1 MIPSYWLLTFSYWL
15 LALQMAIHRLPDYII
30 NRLKAWEIVQ
40 RPASVIKELVENSL
54 DAGAENIE
62 ICINDW
68 WKSLISVQDDWSGI
82 ELSDMDLLL
91 ERYATSKINNEEDLF
106 NIKNYWFRWEA
117 LASIAEV
124 SKTTVISKTTYSE
137 IWTKLTR
144 RGAENIIKNVP
155 VGFEHWTFISIEDI
169 FYNVPARQKFLKSA
183 QTEFYYCYNYFVD
196 IALRH
201 YNKRFVLKK
210 NDKIVFDLTPQEWLL
225 ARITDIY
232 KKDRSANLLD
242 INYTD
247 DRLTLWWVV
256 SDSSLRFGSAENIK
270 IYVNSRPIEDKVIK
284 KALMDAY
291 YRQIMPGEY
300 PLAILILDVKTDMVD
315 VNVHPS
321 KLQVKFR
328 DSRKIYEVIYESV
341 KTALSWNK
349 IASVSMEFKRPDI
362 AKWSEFNLVVWTDKQ
377 NNADKFIQEGL
388 ISPNEIS
395 NFSVHGSGF
404 VDFEEEKIFENEF
417 IWEYKLVWQMRN
429 SYIVLEDKDS
439 VYYIDQHALAE
450 RIAFEKMKKEKSLN
464 PEILLQPLK
473 FDVINIPDSQ
483 DKISQLN
490 QLWFDISLI
499 GENVIAVY
507 AVPKVF
513 VIYPVDLSKLLNYVF
528 YLEKI
533 TYDNVL
539 DWIFATKACKTS
551 IKAGHRLSMQQMANL
566 VKEWFDNI
574 EGMFVCQ
581 HGRTFFVQVEKNNID
596 KMFDR

>member
-1 MIPSYWLLTFSYWL
+1 
-15 LALQMAIHRLPDYII
+15 MAIRKLPDYII

-40 RPASVIKELVENSL
+40 RPASIIKELVENSL
-54 DAGAENIE
+54 DAGAENI
-62 ICINDW
+62 IISINDW

-91 ERYATSKINNEEDLF
+91 ERYATSKINNEDDLF

-124 SKTTVISKTTYSE
+124 SKTTIISKTAYSE
-137 IWTKLTR
+137 IWTKLIKR
-144 RGAENIIKNVP
+144 WSENIIKNMP
-155 VGFEHWTFISIEDI
+155 VGFEHWTLVSIEDI

-196 IALRH
+196 VALRH
-201 YNKRFVLKK
+201 YDKRFVLKK
-210 NDKIVFDLTPQEWLL
+210 NDKVVFDLLPQDGLL

-232 KKDRSANLLD
+232 KKDWSANLLD
-242 INYTD
+242 INYKD
-247 DRLTLWWVV
+247 ENVSLWWVV

-270 IYVNSRPIEDKVIK
+270 IYVNSRPIEDKIIK

-300 PLAILILDVKTDMVD
+300 PLAILILQVKTDMVD

-328 DSRKIYEVIYESV
+328 DSRKIFEIIYTSV
-341 KTALSWNK
+341 KNTLWWNK
-349 IASVSMEFKRPDI
+349 IASVNMDFKKPDI
-362 AKWSEFNLVVWTDKQ
+362 SKWSEFNLVVGDNKTNDNTDE
-377 NNADKFIQEGL
+377 FTQESL
-388 ISPNEIS
+388 ISPGEIS
-395 NFSVHGSGF
+395 GLHIHWPGF
-404 VDFEEEKIFENEF
+404 MDFEEEKLFENEF
-417 IWEYKLVWQMRN
+417 IGEYKLVGQMWN
-429 SYIVLEDKDS
+429 SYIVLESKDN

-450 RIAFEKMKKEKSLN
+450 RIAFEKIKKEKNLN

-473 FDVINIPDSQ
+473 FDVVNIPDLEE
-483 DKISQLN
+483 KISQLSL
-490 QLWFDISLI
+490 LWFDISLI
-499 GENVIAVY
+499 SENVVVIY
-507 AVPKVF
+507 AVPKIF
-513 VIYPVDLSKLLNYVF
+513 VIYPVDLTKLLNHVL
-528 YLEKI
+528 YLKKI
-533 TYDNVL
+533 TYDNIL

-551 IKAGHRLSMQQMANL
+551 IKAWYRLSMQQMMHL
-566 VKEWFDNI
+566 IKDGFENI

-581 HGRTFFVQVEKNNID
+581 HWRTFFVQVEKKNID

>member
-1 MIPSYWLLTFSYWL
+1 
-15 LALQMAIHRLPDYII
+15 MAIHRLPDYII

-54 DAGAENIE
+54 DADAKNIT
-62 ICINDW
+62 ISINDW
-68 WKSLISVQDDWSGI
+68 WKSLISIEDDWTGI

-91 ERYATSKINNEEDLF
+91 ERYATSKINNEDDLF

-124 SKTTVISKTTYSE
+124 SKTTVISKTAYSE
-137 IWTKLTR
+137 IWTKLIR
-144 RGAENIIKNVP
+144 RWNENITKNIP
-155 VGFEHWTFISIEDI
+155 VGFEHWTMISIEDI

-196 IALRH
+196 VALWH
-201 YNKRFVLKK
+201 YKKRFILKK
-210 NDKIVFDLTPQEWLL
+210 NDKIAFDLAPQEWLL

-232 KKDRSANLLD
+232 KKDRSMNLID
-242 INYTD
+242 INYKD
-247 DRLTLWWVV
+247 ENVNLWWVV

-270 IYVNSRPIEDKVIK
+270 IYVNSRPIEDKIIK

-328 DSRKIYEVIYESV
+328 DSRKIFEIIYENV
-341 KTALSWNK
+341 KNALWWNK
-349 IASVSMEFKRPDI
+349 ISSVNMEFKKHDI
-362 AKWSEFNLVVWTDKQ
+362 FKWFDSNKSEAEEFV
-377 NNADKFIQEGL
+377 QESL
-388 ISPNEIS
+388 ISPNEVS
-395 NFSVHGSGF
+395 NFNIHWSWF
-404 VDFEEEKIFENEF
+404 MDTEEEKLFENEF
-417 IWEYKLVWQMRN
+417 IWEYKLVWQLWN
-429 SYIVLEDKDS
+429 SYIVIESKDN

-450 RIAFEKMKKEKSLN
+450 RISFEKMKKEKNLN

-473 FDVINIPDSQ
+473 FDVVNIPDLD

-490 QLWFDISLI
+490 KLWFDASLI
-499 GENVIAVY
+499 DENVIVVY
-507 AVPKVF
+507 AVPKIF
-513 VIYPVDLSKLLNYVF
+513 VIYPIDLVKLLNYVM
-528 YLEKI
+528 YLENI
-533 TYDNVL
+533 TYDNIL
-539 DWIFATKACKTS
+539 DWVFATKACKTS
-551 IKAGHRLSMQQMANL
+551 IKAWYRLSMQQMANL
-566 VKEWFDNI
+566 IKEWFDSI

-581 HGRTFFVQVEKNNID
+581 HGRPFFVQVEKKNID

>member
-117 LASIAEV
+117 LACIAEV
-124 SKTTVISKTTYSE
+124 IKTTVISKTTYSE

-349 IASVSMEFKRPDI
+349 IASVSMEFKRPDLTI
-362 AKWSEFNLVVWTDKQ
+362 WSP
-377 NNADKFIQEGL
+377 FIE
-388 ISPNEIS
+388 
-395 NFSVHGSGF
+395 
-404 VDFEEEKIFENEF
+404 
-417 IWEYKLVWQMRN
+417 
-429 SYIVLEDKDS
+429 
-439 VYYIDQHALAE
+439 
-450 RIAFEKMKKEKSLN
+450 
-464 PEILLQPLK
+464 
-473 FDVINIPDSQ
+473 
-483 DKISQLN
+483 
-490 QLWFDISLI
+490 
-499 GENVIAVY
+499 
-507 AVPKVF
+507 
-513 VIYPVDLSKLLNYVF
+513 
-528 YLEKI
+528 
-533 TYDNVL
+533 
-539 DWIFATKACKTS
+539 
-551 IKAGHRLSMQQMANL
+551 
-566 VKEWFDNI
+566 
-574 EGMFVCQ
+574 
-581 HGRTFFVQVEKNNID
+581 
-596 KMFDR
+596 

>member
-1 MIPSYWLLTFSYWL
+1 
-15 LALQMAIHRLPDYII
+15 MAIHKLPDYII

-54 DAGAENIE
+54 DAWAQNIV
-62 ICINDW
+62 ISINDW
-68 WKSLISVQDDWSGI
+68 WKSLISIEDDWSGI

-91 ERYATSKINNEEDLF
+91 ERYATSKINSEDDLF

-124 SKTTVISKTTYSE
+124 SKTTVISKTAYSE
-137 IWTKLTR
+137 IWTKLIR
-144 RGAENIIKNVP
+144 RGSENIVKNMP
-155 VGFEHWTFISIEDI
+155 VGFEHWTFVSIEDI

-196 IALRH
+196 VALRH
-201 YNKRFVLKK
+201 YDKHFVLKK
-210 NDKIVFDLTPQEWLL
+210 NDKVVFDLLPQEWLL

-232 KKDRSANLLD
+232 KKDRSKNLLD
-242 INYTD
+242 INYKD
-247 DRLTLWWVV
+247 ENVNLWWVI

-270 IYVNSRPIEDKVIK
+270 IYVNSRPIEDKIIK

-300 PLAILILDVKTDMVD
+300 PLAILILEIKPDMVD

-328 DSRKIYEVIYESV
+328 DSRKIFEIIYTSV
-341 KTALSWNK
+341 KTTLWWNK
-349 IASVSMEFKRPDI
+349 IASVNIDFKKPDI
-362 AKWSEFNLVVWTDKQ
+362 GKWSEFNLVVGDNRTN
-377 NNADKFIQEGL
+377 NNADEFTQESL
-388 ISPNEIS
+388 IFPSEIS
-395 NFSVHGSGF
+395 SFNVHWSWF
-404 VDFEEEKIFENEF
+404 MDFEEEKLFENEF
-417 IWEYKLVWQMRN
+417 IGEYKLVGQMWN
-429 SYIVLEDKDS
+429 SYIVLESKDS

-450 RIAFEKMKKEKSLN
+450 RISFEKIKKEKNLN

-473 FDVINIPDSQ
+473 FDVVNIPDLD
-483 DKISQLN
+483 DKISQLGN
-490 QLWFDISLI
+490 LWFDISLI
-499 GENVIAVY
+499 SENVVVIY
-507 AVPKVF
+507 AVPKIF
-513 VIYPVDLSKLLNYVF
+513 VIYPVDLTKLLNHVL
-528 YLEKI
+528 YLKKI
-533 TYDNVL
+533 TYDNIL

-551 IKAGHRLSMQQMANL
+551 IKAWYRLSMQQMMNL
-566 VKEWFDNI
+566 IKDWFENI

-581 HGRTFFVQVEKNNID
+581 HWRTFFVQVEKKNID

>member
-1 MIPSYWLLTFSYWL
+1 
-15 LALQMAIHRLPDYII
+15 MAIRKLPDYII

-40 RPASVIKELVENSL
+40 RPASIIKELVENSL
-54 DAGAENIE
+54 DAGAQNI
-62 ICINDW
+62 IISINDW

-91 ERYATSKINNEEDLF
+91 ERYATSKINNEDDLF

-124 SKTTVISKTTYSE
+124 SKTTIISKTAYSE
-137 IWTKLTR
+137 VWTKLTKR
-144 RGAENIIKNVP
+144 WSENIIKNMS
-155 VGFEHWTFISIEDI
+155 VGFEHWTLVSIEDI

-196 IALRH
+196 VALRH
-201 YNKRFVLKK
+201 YDKRFVLKK
-210 NDKIVFDLTPQEWLL
+210 NDKVIFDLLPQDGLL

-232 KKDRSANLLD
+232 KKDWSANLLD
-242 INYTD
+242 INYKD
-247 DRLTLWWVV
+247 ENVSLWWVV

-270 IYVNSRPIEDKVIK
+270 IYVNSRPIEDKIIK

-300 PLAILILDVKTDMVD
+300 PLAILILQVKTDMVD

-328 DSRKIYEVIYESV
+328 DSRKIFEIIYTSV
-341 KTALSWNK
+341 KNTLWWNK
-349 IASVSMEFKRPDI
+349 IASVNMDFKKPDI
-362 AKWSEFNLVVWTDKQ
+362 SKWSEFNLVVGDNKTNDDTDK
-377 NNADKFIQEGL
+377 FTQESL
-388 ISPNEIS
+388 ISPGGIS
-395 NFSVHGSGF
+395 GLHIHWPGF
-404 VDFEEEKIFENEF
+404 MDVEEEKIFENEF
-417 IWEYKLVWQMRN
+417 IWEYKLVGQMWN
-429 SYIVLEDKDS
+429 SYIVLESKDS

-450 RIAFEKMKKEKSLN
+450 RIAFEKIKKEKNLN

-473 FDVINIPDSQ
+473 FDVVNVPDLEE
-483 DKISQLN
+483 KISQLGL
-490 QLWFDISLI
+490 LWFDISLI
-499 GENVIAVY
+499 SENVVVIY
-507 AVPKVF
+507 AVPKIF
-513 VIYPVDLSKLLNYVF
+513 VIYPVDLTKLLNHVL
-528 YLEKI
+528 YLKEI
-533 TYDNVL
+533 TYDNIL

-551 IKAGHRLSMQQMANL
+551 IKAWYRLSMQQMMNL
-566 VKEWFDNI
+566 IKDWFENI

-581 HGRTFFVQVEKNNID
+581 HWRTFFVQVEKKNID

>member
-1 MIPSYWLLTFSYWL
+1 
-15 LALQMAIHRLPDYII
+15 MAIHRLPDYII

-54 DAGAENIE
+54 DAWAQNI
-62 ICINDW
+62 IISINDW
-68 WKSLISVQDDWSGI
+68 WKSLISIEDDWSGI

-124 SKTTVISKTTYSE
+124 SKTTVISKTAYSE
-137 IWTKLTR
+137 VWTKLIR
-144 RGAENIIKNVP
+144 RSSENIIKNMP
-155 VGFEHWTFISIEDI
+155 VGFEHWTIISIEDI

-196 IALRH
+196 VSLWH
-201 YNKRFVLKK
+201 YNKRFILKK
-210 NDKIVFDLTPQEWLL
+210 NDKIVFDLLPQEWLL

-232 KKDRSANLLD
+232 KKDWSANLLD
-242 INYTD
+242 INYKD
-247 DRLTLWWVV
+247 ENVNLWWVV

-270 IYVNSRPIEDKVIK
+270 IYVNSRPIEDKIIK

-300 PLAILILDVKTDMVD
+300 PLAILVLEVKTDMVD

-328 DSRKIYEVIYESV
+328 DSRKIFEIIYTSV
-341 KTALSWNK
+341 KNALWWNK
-349 IASVSMEFKRPDI
+349 IASVNIEFKKPDI
-362 AKWSEFNLVVWTDKQ
+362 TKWSEFNLIVWDNKK
-377 NNADKFIQEGL
+377 NDADEFTQESL
-388 ISPNEIS
+388 ISPNDFS
-395 NFSVHGSGF
+395 NFNIHWSWF
-404 VDFEEEKIFENEF
+404 IENEEEKIFENEF
-417 IWEYKLVWQMRN
+417 IWEYKLVGQMWN
-429 SYIVLEDKDS
+429 SYIVLESKDT

-450 RIAFEKMKKEKSLN
+450 RISFEKIKKEKNLN

-473 FDVINIPDSQ
+473 FDVVNIPDLE
-483 DKISQLN
+483 DKISQLSN
-490 QLWFDISLI
+490 LWFDISLI
-499 GENVIAVY
+499 SENVIVIY
-507 AVPKVF
+507 AVPKIF
-513 VIYPVDLSKLLNYVF
+513 VIYPVDLTKLLNYVL
-528 YLEKI
+528 YLKNI
-533 TYDNVL
+533 TYDNIL

-551 IKAGHRLSMQQMANL
+551 IKAWYRLSMQQMMNL
-566 VKEWFDNI
+566 IKDWFENI

-581 HGRTFFVQVEKNNID
+581 HWRTFFVQVEKKNID